1 MSKRLGLISACF
13 ALNCLHAKDSL
24 MQGVLHPGAL
34 GAFGCAETL
43 VASIG
48 LLLQCCPRRAVQQN
62 DSSLYFSQ
70 LIAKAH
76 HRWQIMEATDS
87 SDDITA
93 VVINFKH

>member
-1 MSKRLGLISACF
+1 MRRDPRGLNRPPAAVLSKESSPA
-13 ALNCLHAKDSL
+13 D
-24 MQGVLHPGAL
+24 
-34 GAFGCAETL
+34 
-43 VASIG
+43 
-48 LLLQCCPRRAVQQN
+48 
-62 DSSLYFSQ
+62 DSSLCFAQ